1 MFRGY
6 FINNQNK
13 ITPLPQPS
21 FILLIPFFWLSA
33 SGSWEGMARMSSAA
47 LQGLALW
54 RAVGPRNQLTPLA
67 LQPLT
72 PLSSWAVLTPCVSLS
87 SPDTRT
93 APGPSPLEQAIPV
106 FRRVS
111 CISAHLQIFLPE
123 PHRLTPPDCFFP
135 PAPRT
140 ACPHFVLC
148 LTHICVVLMSPV
160 GKPWCEP
167 PPFFPLMTMPAASS
181 PCLRLHSFPLQPFL
195 FCVWNLL
202 LVNVLSSFS
211 SLLLFFFCLL
221 WMSWDA
227 LAPYLLGLLTSGGES
242 TRRQDNRL
250 FPLSR
255 HTSAGISPSF
265 PITSLTLFL
274 SFSHPV
280 CNPCFPV
287 FLAILELLE
296 YKLTCRTHSLN
307 ICWVK
312 ANESV
317 LITTT
322 WVVDIWSSFSSW

>member
-1 MFRGY
+1 MSPRLLQVHTQCPAPVLWNKPFQCSGLFLVSQRISR
-6 FINNQNK
+6 FSSQNH
-13 ITPLPQPS
+13 TDLSLQ
-21 FILLIPFFWLSA
+21 SA
-33 SGSWEGMARMSSAA
+33 S
-47 LQGLALW
+47 
-54 RAVGPRNQLTPLA
+54 
-67 LQPLT
+67 
-72 PLSSWAVLTPCVSLS
+72 
-87 SPDTRT
+87 
-93 APGPSPLEQAIPV
+93 
-106 FRRVS
+106 
-111 CISAHLQIFLPE
+111 FL
-123 PHRLTPPDCFFP
+123 

-140 ACPHFVLC
+140 ASPHFVLC
-148 LTHICVVLMSPV
+148 LTHICVVLISPV

-167 PPFFPLMTMPAASS
+167 PPFFPLMTVPAASS
-181 PCLRLHSFPLQPFL
+181 PCLRLDSFPLQLFL

-227 LAPYLLGLLTSGGES
+227 LAPYLLCLLTSGGES
-242 TRRQDNRL
+242 TLRQDNRL

-280 CNPCFPV
+280 CNPCLPV

-296 YKLTCRTHSLN
+296 YNLTCTHSLN